1 MDVQEQVFLNLIL
14 IVFLASFVVDAGTK
28 SAKMKQKLTSFS
40 ILSALI
46 WAVAPVVG
54 PALPLGMQGFL
65 VLGTYIGTRKRG

>member
-28 SAKMKQKLTSFS
+28 SSAMRQKLTTFS

-54 PALPLGMQGFL
+54 STLPLLLQGFL

>member
-1 MDVQEQVFLNLIL
+1 MDVQEQIFFNLIL

-28 SAKMKQKLTSFS
+28 SAVMKQKLTNFS

-54 PALPLGMQGFL
+54 PVIPLLLQGLL
-65 VLGTYIGTRKRG
+65 VLGAYIGARKRG